1 VENPKG
7 KRPLE
12 RPRHKWEDGIR
23 MNLREISWGSECRL
37 DSVSSGQGLVLG
49 SCEHSDDPS
58 SSDAT
63 DLVHS

>member
-1 VENPKG
+1 MVFTPLAKG
-7 KRPLE
+7 S
-12 RPRHKWEDGIR
+12 
-23 MNLREISWGSECRL
+23 SWGSECRL

-63 DLVHS
+63 DLVQS